1 MGIFRRKDDNIQT
14 GYKKDGPRKGGI
26 PRFFEILVR
35 DFVDLVKLN
44 LLFSLCA
51 FPSVVLFLLGLFDV
65 FPVITFTLSIFA
77 AFPIGGAITAYIFSL
92 TSMLRDEPISVWYD
106 CKRKFL
112 ENWKQAM
119 PMGIICIAIVYAQVL
134 LWGLLLQ
141 NQSEHGLIW
150 VLASFVT
157 LLLFFTIA
165 PYIFLH
171 FAYIGLGTLQI
182 INNSILMT
190 FSSFLRSLMGA
201 VFAGAMWLW
210 FALYFPLSL
219 TIFPL
224 MFLIGFS
231 LSFLLCLMWIW
242 PNFDKVF
249 QIEET
254 LSKRKDKK

>member
-14 GYKKDGPRKGGI
+14 GYKRDGTRQKGI
-26 PRFFEILVR
+26 PRFLELLVR
-35 DFVDLVKLN
+35 DFVDLIKLN
-44 LLFSLCA
+44 LLFSLCVL
-51 FPSVVLFLLGLFDV
+51 PSVALFLLGLFAV
-65 FPVITFTLSIFA
+65 FPAITLTLSILA
-77 AFPIGGAITAYIFSL
+77 AFPIGGAVTAYVFSL

-106 CKRKFL
+106 CKRKFV

-119 PMGIICIAIVYAQVL
+119 PMGIICMAVLYAQIL

-141 NQSEHGLIW
+141 NQSENGLIW
-150 VLASFVT
+150 ALVSFLT
-157 LLLFFTIA
+157 LLFFFTIA

-171 FAYIGLGTLQI
+171 FAYIGIGTWQI
-182 INNSILMT
+182 INNSMLMA

-210 FALYFPLSL
+210 FALYFPFSL

-224 MFLIGFS
+224 MILIGFS
-231 LSFLLCLMWIW
+231 LSLLLCLMWIW

-254 LSKRKDKK
+254 LSKRKGKK